1 MEQKTPIS
9 GDSENGSVFFDQ
21 KSLTDLPPMKV
32 NKRNI
37 SKSKLRE
44 YRDAFS
50 LFDKDG
56 NGYLTKEELGHVMH
70 QLGQWARM
78 EELQDKIG
86 RAHV

>member
-1 MEQKTPIS
+1 MEQ
-9 GDSENGSVFFDQ
+9 G
-21 KSLTDLPPMKV
+21 KSNLQNK
-32 NKRNI
+32 NKRII

-70 QLGQWARM
+70 KVIFYLRLYATS
-78 EELQDKIG
+78 
-86 RAHV
+86 V